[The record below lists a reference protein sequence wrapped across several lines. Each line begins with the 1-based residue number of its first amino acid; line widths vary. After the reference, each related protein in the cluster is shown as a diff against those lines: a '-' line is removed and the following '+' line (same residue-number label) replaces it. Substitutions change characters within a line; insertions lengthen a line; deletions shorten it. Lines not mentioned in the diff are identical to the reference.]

1 MSIAEI
7 KQQLH
12 EYIDVANDKDVA
24 DIYSFIENKSAQ
36 SKYSED
42 ELNEFY
48 RRRDNFLSGKSKGY
62 SVEEVHSFIR
72 NGKKGL

>member
-24 DIYSFIENKSAQ
+24 DIYSFIESRTSNAS
-36 SKYSED
+36 YSPE
-42 ELNEFY
+42 ELSEFY
-48 RRRDNFLSGKSKGY
+48 KRRDNFLSGKSKGY
-62 SVEEVHSFIR
+62 SVEEVHNYIR
-72 NGKKGL
+72 QGGK

>member
-24 DIYSFIENKSAQ
+24 DIYSFIENKTTNS
-36 SKYSED
+36 SYSED
-42 ELNEFY
+42 DLKEFY

-62 SVEEVHSFIR
+62 SVEEVHNYIR
-72 NGKKGL
+72 QGGK

>member
-24 DIYSFIENKSAQ
+24 DIYSFIENKAAQ

-48 RRRDNFLSGKSKGY
+48 RRRDNFRSGKSKGY
-62 SVEEVHSFIR
+62 SVEEVHNYIR
-72 NGKKGL
+72 QGGK